1 MNATVLAAKIE
12 AFLGYKVSCAFK
24 EEESQWIVEIFAVPQ
39 VLKKQV
45 RHKLYGLEST
55 LFPAGDVFISAIAY
69 DEEETREY
77 FPEIY
82 AEITNPPPPPA
93 PVVEAVYNNA
103 TPEDLEIICP
113 DLMEA
118 A

>member
-1 MNATVLAAKIE
+1 MNTTELAAKIE
-12 AFLGYKVSCAFK
+12 AFLGYKVNCAFK
-24 EEESQWIVEIFAVPQ
+24 EEESQWIVEIFAVPGI
-39 VLKKQV
+39 LKKQV
-45 RHKLYGLEST
+45 LHKLYALEPT
-55 LFPAGDVFISAIAY
+55 LFPDEDIFISAIAY
-69 DEEETREY
+69 SEEETQKY

-93 PVVEAVYNNA
+93 PVMQAVYSNA
-103 TPEDLEIICP
+103 APEDLEIICP